1 MMGAIEALLLA
12 YKFVVVYGPK
22 NGLSISF

>member
-1 MMGAIEALLLA
+1 MGAIEALLLA